1 MDRRTRQIV
10 DVFCATSDKTPAELQ
25 ACINR
30 GCPWDQPIPA
40 HAMRATG
47 ERPSPTIPL
56 NIAAQYQRH
65 DNLAVLANKAL
76 EEGRPEL
83 LESPDLVGKSPAY
96 LAVQK
101 GNPLCLGVMA
111 KAGANLHRAIPHVW
125 QFTDR
130 QHNNLTD
137 PNEVSMP
144 IHHALVRTVVSF
156 TTRTCLC
163 CVKNQKEAK
172 LQVCT
177 QCKMAYFCGAE
188 CQKKKWLSHKRV
200 CKKIRKGADLVTFHN
215 EMPKQ
220 KLVDKDGFLP
230 FDEVVDNDLD
240 LEDGMNEED
249 YYDASI
255 IWEWYD
261 PGTMKWNPYPK
272 HINRSLSGLQDL
284 GSPRYM
290 YKPGNKDAEGNEER
304 EQTMNPPNNV
314 ATNHAYY
321 SEMIDHHIYT
331 GCGRMMRM
339 RLADLSQAVPL
350 LKECDE
356 CER

>member
-1 MDRRTRQIV
+1 MDGRTRQIV

-40 HAMRATG
+40 HSMRAMV
-47 ERPSPTIPL
+47 PSPTIPL

-65 DNLAVLANKAL
+65 DNLAVLVNKAL

-125 QFTDR
+125 QFTNR

-177 QCKMAYFCGAE
+177 QCKMAYFCGGE
-188 CQKKKWLSHKRV
+188 CQKKKWPQHKRV

-220 KLVDKDGFLP
+220 KLVDEDGFLP

-304 EQTMNPPNNV
+304 EQTLNPPNNV

-339 RLADLSQAVPL
+339 RQT
-350 LKECDE
+350 C
-356 CER
+356 

>member
-25 ACINR
+25 ECIDR

-40 HAMRATG
+40 RCARALG
-47 ERPSPTIPL
+47 EQPSPTIPL
-56 NIAAQYQRH
+56 NIAVQYQRH
-65 DNLAVLANKAL
+65 DNLALLVTKAL
-76 EEGRPEL
+76 EAGRPQL

-130 QHNNLTD
+130 QSNNLTD
-137 PNEVSMP
+137 PDELSMP
-144 IHHALVRTVVSF
+144 IHHALSQTVLSF
-156 TTRTCLC
+156 TTRTCLSC
-163 CVKNQKEAK
+163 AKNQIEAK

-177 QCKMAYFCGAE
+177 QCNMAYFCGAD
-188 CQKKKWLSHKRV
+188 CQKKLWPKHKLV
-200 CKKIRKGADLVTFHN
+200 CKNIRKGADLVTFHDK
-215 EMPKQ
+215 MPKQ
-220 KLVDKDGFLP
+220 LLVDENGFLP
-230 FDEVVDNDLD
+230 FDNVVDNDLELD
-240 LEDGMNEED
+240 DDMNEED
-249 YYDASI
+249 YYNASI

-272 HINRSLSGLQDL
+272 RINQSLEDLRDL

-290 YKPGNKDAEGNEER
+290 YKPGNKDAEGMQER
-304 EQTMNPPNNV
+304 EQSMNPPDNA

-321 SEMIDHHIYT
+321 SHMIDHHIYT
-331 GCGRMMRM
+331 GSGRRM
-339 RLADLSQAVPL
+339 RRRVVS
-350 LKECDE
+350 
-356 CER
+356 

>member
-47 ERPSPTIPL
+47 DRPSPTIPL

-188 CQKKKWLSHKRV
+188 CQKKKWPQHKRV

-220 KLVDKDGFLP
+220 KLVDEDGFLP

-240 LEDGMNEED
+240 LDDDVNEED

-339 RLADLSQAVPL
+339 RQT
-350 LKECDE
+350 C
-356 CER
+356 